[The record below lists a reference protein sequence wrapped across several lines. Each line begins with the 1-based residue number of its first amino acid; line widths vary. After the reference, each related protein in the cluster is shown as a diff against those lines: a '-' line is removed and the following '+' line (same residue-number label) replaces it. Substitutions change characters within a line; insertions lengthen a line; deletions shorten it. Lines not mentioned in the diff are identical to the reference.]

1 MCKGCLCNPQ
11 SPCKKRWNLFEASF
25 WKSQGLFEILAK
37 KLDFICRVF
46 ADQATGYSP
55 VLCETVFSFHRI
67 VAVNFTW
74 SRLLLNFWIK
84 QLLLNFWIKTIA
96 FELLNKTI
104 AFEPLGNTL
113 LKRGQMSKFVQKAA
127 NLGLPSWSP
136 VTIGTINFLLVQV
149 ATQFKYTMS
158 DFMSRNENKSKKPGV
173 RHRAQA
179 PTDKKVWSRRW
190 KTTSTPTPPPGN
202 QNLVVRGIFWKTT
215 WYFEIIFRKNNSQF
229 NFFMTIN
236 LSTSSLSKLKSQ
248 SRRSSC
254 PTCTEADVE
263 DSFAM
268 ETPLTPVKLIWT
280 NRSKW
285 FHGSSKKSVWIC
297 PTWE

>member
-1 MCKGCLCNPQ
+1 
-11 SPCKKRWNLFEASF
+11 
-25 WKSQGLFEILAK
+25 
-37 KLDFICRVF
+37 
-46 ADQATGYSP
+46 
-55 VLCETVFSFHRI
+55 
-67 VAVNFTW
+67 
-74 SRLLLNFWIK
+74 
-84 QLLLNFWIKTIA
+84 
-96 FELLNKTI
+96 
-104 AFEPLGNTL
+104 
-113 LKRGQMSKFVQKAA
+113 MSKFVQKAA

-229 NFFMTIN
+229 NFFYDNQFIHLLFVKAEVTIKEEFLSN
-236 LSTSSLSKLKSQ
+236 LHRSWRRRLLCNRNASHACEIDLIQPSKIVS
-248 SRRSSC
+248 
-254 PTCTEADVE
+254 
-263 DSFAM
+263 
-268 ETPLTPVKLIWT
+268 
-280 NRSKW
+280 
-285 FHGSSKKSVWIC
+285 
-297 PTWE
+297 